1 MTFTAWENL
10 PMEKVRAAIDVQR
23 KICKAVL
30 EAEGKYTK
38 YDTDQIS
45 KVYLYLYTI
54 SDNVGEHL
62 QIIIKSFCWY

>member
-1 MTFTAWENL
+1 MDENIKDHGLYYTFQRRRDDRQTPVGFLNDIHSTWENL

-38 YDTDQIS
+38 YDTD
-45 KVYLYLYTI
+45 
-54 SDNVGEHL
+54 
-62 QIIIKSFCWY
+62 